1 MEQAIAAAGKLK
13 PEIRLAQAVSEFGA
27 SLAPKHAVAFKNFQ
41 SQSRPVSQDAI
52 RITEELNRDGA
63 RSHRGWKPFG
73 TRLVKILERVQ
84 VFTSIGDVLIGGSQN
99 MIACGVWAVVRVSLT
114 VGWKLAHGSAE
125 TDFFQLAT
133 SHAAFFDK
141 ITMIWMTLGQ
151 TSMNHEKLAA
161 LFPQSNE
168 LQGAVCEYLICV
180 VQLCRTIA
188 DFMAKSPFSQLVSPL
203 VSSRSFDKDV
213 GDLKSQ
219 LDIWSACINRQV
231 TTLTVDTALTTG
243 RDVRW
248 LRQFFDS
255 KTKADKLS
263 LYEEKRSKLLQLLS
277 PRHAELQSN
286 WRRERRKGSVEW
298 LFEHQMYQSWRD
310 NFRPN
315 ILLIHGS
322 LGSGKT
328 VLMANMVGHLH
339 MAASAD
345 IANSAGSASARPLVA
360 SFFCQKDT
368 ATRFDHDLVIGS
380 LLRQILDQMDPAS
393 LAECM
398 DDIPSLEINIATLL
412 PIILRRASHT
422 HALYVVLD
430 GFDVGSVSGLAEVEL
445 LLQDLR
451 RLDQKL
457 DLHLCISIRTPSA
470 GLQGL
475 VTSLFTCE
483 FLSMNHME
491 KDVEVSAYIN
501 AEVDRRAPSSN
512 LPSELVKLMK
522 QALIAGANGMFL
534 WAALHI
540 EALLPL
546 YRQRALS
553 PRDIERLLDQLP
565 PTLEAVY
572 NSLLAQIDDKRYKSS
587 IFQIV
592 VNSKRS
598 LTPAELVVALNV
610 KPYNTIWDA
619 SSLPS
624 NPDAAVASCS
634 GGLLEIDEEDGAVY
648 FIHHSA
654 IIHVIDEE
662 EDLKPDTSIR
672 SQFSSSLRQGQEY
685 VGALCITYLNLTI
698 HDRRLVK
705 RDKEMDAMG
714 VVDAVKKST
723 SVGGNKNLTWALSK
737 FMQRSTSASTR
748 PSIDLVRVLRDLE
761 RLQQPASDLGALAF
775 LDYANSH
782 WYVHINYEIRKTPD
796 STLLR
801 KIFDGQLNHV
811 KLPWVAAK
819 QSLVEWCIMSE
830 DEYLVQWMVKN
841 DTIFDPERNRLDDVA
856 NFCSENPAD
865 DDGRSW
871 LRKSPALAPVLTMS
885 LNRLIW
891 TDVRH
896 AESYRNLLHMGAS
909 PRSKVVAP
917 ERAWAQW
924 NSLDLLMHRI
934 HENRKV
940 EDTWEGTGKPFPIDE
955 ASFYPHHYLQTAED
969 PEYDQL
975 CHSMHLLTWCI
986 LVYGYIK
993 GASLGRYTVE
1003 KHAGTE
1009 SPHVSHSLRLD
1020 RSGNVAHKSWCRRQ
1034 SARQH

>member
-27 SLAPKHAVAFKNFQ
+27 SLAPKHAVAFKNFH
-41 SQSRPVSQDAI
+41 SQSRPVPQDAI

-114 VGWKLAHGSAE
+114 
-125 TDFFQLAT
+125 LAT

-168 LQGAVCEYLICV
+168 LQSAVCEYLICV

-188 DFMAKSPFSQLVSPL
+188 DFMAKSPLSQLVSPL

-219 LDIWSACINRQV
+219 LDIWSACINRQI
-231 TTLTVDTALTTG
+231 TTLAVDTALTTG

-248 LRQFFDS
+248 LRQVFDS

-298 LFEHQMYQSWRD
+298 LFENPLYQSWRD
-310 NFRPN
+310 NFRPDT
-315 ILLIHGS
+315 LLLHGS

-345 IANSAGSASARPLVA
+345 IANSAGSSPARPIVA

-368 ATRFDHDLVIGS
+368 ATRFDHNLVIGS
-380 LLRQILDQMDPAS
+380 LLRQILDQTDSTS
-393 LAECM
+393 LSECL
-398 DDIPSLEINIATLL
+398 DDIPSLEINMSAFLL
-412 PIILRRASHT
+412 IISRRVPYTRAI
-422 HALYVVLD
+422 YVILD
-430 GFDVGSVSGLAEVEL
+430 GFDVGSVDRLVEVEL

-451 RLDQKL
+451 TLDQKL

-470 GLQGL
+470 GLQRL
-475 VTSLFTCE
+475 VTSLFTCK
-483 FLSMNHME
+483 FLSMNQTE
-491 KDVEVSAYIN
+491 KDVEVSSYIN
-501 AEVDRRAPSSN
+501 AELDRRAPNSN
-512 LPSELVKLMK
+512 LPSELVELMK

-546 YRQRALS
+546 YRRKALS

-565 PTLEAVY
+565 PSLEEVY
-572 NSLLAQIDDKRYKSS
+572 NNLLAQIDDKRYKSS

-592 VNSKRS
+592 VNSKRA

-624 NPDAAVASCS
+624 NPDAAIASCS

-662 EDLKPDTSIR
+662 EDLKSDTSIR
-672 SQFSSSLRQGQEY
+672 SQFSSSVRQGQEY
-685 VGALCITYLNLTI
+685 VGAICITYLNLAI
-698 HDRRLVK
+698 HDRRIVK

-714 VVDAVKKST
+714 VVEAVKKST
-723 SVGGNKNLTWALSK
+723 SVGGNNNLTWALSK
-737 FMQRSTSASTR
+737 FMQRSNNTR
-748 PSIDLVRVLRDLE
+748 SGVDLVRVLRDIE

-782 WYVHINYEIRKTPD
+782 WHLHISHEIRKTPD
-796 STLLR
+796 PTLLR
-801 KIFDGQLNHV
+801 KIFNGQLNHV
-811 KLPWVAAK
+811 KLPWVVAK
-819 QSLVEWCIMSE
+819 KSLVEWCITSE
-830 DEYLVQWMVKN
+830 DEYLFPWMVQN
-841 DTIFDPERNRLDDVA
+841 DTIFDPGRNRLDDVA
-856 NFCSENPAD
+856 DFCSARPAD
-865 DDGRSW
+865 KDSRIW
-871 LRKSPALAPVLTMS
+871 LGKSAALAPVLTMS

-896 AESYRNLLHMGAS
+896 AESYRKLLLIGAS
-909 PRSKVVAP
+909 PRTKIVAP

-924 NSLDLLMHRI
+924 NSLDLLMHRM
-934 HENRKV
+934 HQNRKV
-940 EDTWEGTGKPFPIDE
+940 EDTWEATRKPFPIDE
-955 ASFYPHHYLQTAED
+955 AGFSP
-969 PEYDQL
+969 P
-975 CHSMHLLTWCI
+975 
-986 LVYGYIK
+986 
-993 GASLGRYTVE
+993 SL
-1003 KHAGTE
+1003 
-1009 SPHVSHSLRLD
+1009 PI
-1020 RSGNVAHKSWCRRQ
+1020 NWKSNMCM
-1034 SARQH
+1034 